1 MKTTLKQL
9 AELFKDYASSDE
21 NPQSIRQFAAQ
32 LAILTAHVGR
42 VEFESRKAQKAVDAQ
57 IAELAQHILK
67 LRQGTPES
75 PDAQAQ
81 PSPSQPTQTRPAQ
94 AQQQPQQAVAE
105 QADEE
110 DGGEEDDI
118 ESMIKKVQ
126 ADNAAEAASVIAK
139 HQKPNGQAEAQS

>member
-21 NPQSIRQFAAQ
+21 NPPAIRQFAAQ

-42 VEFESRKAQKAVDAQ
+42 IEFESKKAQKAVDAQ
-57 IAELAQHILK
+57 IAELAQYILN
-67 LRQGTPES
+67 LRQGAPES
-75 PDAQAQ
+75 PDVPAQT
-81 PSPSQPTQTRPAQ
+81 SPSQQPQTRPAQ
-94 AQQQPQQAVAE
+94 PQQQPPQAAAE

-118 ESMIKKVQ
+118 EAMIKKVQ
-126 ADNAAEAASVIAK
+126 DENAAEAASIIAK